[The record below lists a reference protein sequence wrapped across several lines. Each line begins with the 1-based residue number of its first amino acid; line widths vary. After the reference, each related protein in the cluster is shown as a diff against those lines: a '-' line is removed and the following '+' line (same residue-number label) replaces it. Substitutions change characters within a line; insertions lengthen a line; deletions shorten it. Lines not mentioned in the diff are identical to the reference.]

1 VITRPFVLTQ
11 LIQFIRNALPPGLL
25 TEIKVG
31 HGIQSETN
39 EVQPVSWNTEN
50 GTRVTLVDT
59 PGFDDSRDGMTDVK
73 VLNMIA
79 TFLTKE

>member
-1 VITRPFVLTQ
+1 
-11 LIQFIRNALPPGLL
+11 LIQFIRNALPPGVR

-39 EVQPVSWNTEN
+39 GVQPVSWNTK
-50 GTRVTLVDT
+50 GDTRITLVDT
-59 PGFDDSRDGMTDVK
+59 PGFDDSRAAMTDVK
-73 VLNMIA
+73 VLKMIA